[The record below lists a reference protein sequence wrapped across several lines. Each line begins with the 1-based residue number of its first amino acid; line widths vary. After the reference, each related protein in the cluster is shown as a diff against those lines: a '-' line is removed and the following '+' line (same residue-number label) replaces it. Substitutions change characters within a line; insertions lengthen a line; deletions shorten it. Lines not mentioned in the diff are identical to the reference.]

1 MDIPTI
7 LTFVFGS
14 TSLVGFVTSLIYR
27 KQNKHLKDNE
37 VKANDAEVVKAQV
50 NMQREQM
57 NLGED
62 YMKKVMELSEMN
74 YQQSLKNGK
83 DNADII
89 AKVDRIYTEQKS
101 IVEYLNGDYQD
112 YLKRKGEAI
121 ITT

>member
-1 MDIPTI
+1 MEWMEIAT
-7 LTFVFGS
+7 LLLGG
-14 TSLVGFVTSLIYR
+14 TSVAGVVTSIRYY

-37 VKANDAEVVKAQV
+37 VKANDAEVAKAQIDT
-50 NMQREQM
+50 QREQM

-62 YMKKVMELSEMN
+62 YLKKVMELSEMN

-83 DNADII
+83 DNAEII
-89 AKVDRIYTEQKS
+89 DKVERIEQRTNS

-121 ITT
+121 ITQ